1 MKLKRRW
8 VIRHSAREAPAEL
21 VEKLSLSPLTAGLL
35 AQRGIKTLAEA
46 RLFLHGTAEDL
57 SSPFL
62 LSTMDRAVERLA
74 AALKKKE
81 KILIYGDYDVDG
93 LTATALILRTLRPW
107 NKGNIIYY
115 IPKRLGEGYGLHQEN
130 LAKAVRY
137 GCRLVVTVDCGV
149 TALEEAEFLR
159 SKGVDLL
166 VTDHHEPGAVLPEA
180 TAVVNPKTTPGY
192 PGGELAGVGVAFKL
206 LHGLAEIIPEVREA
220 LWENLDL
227 VAVGTVADIVPL
239 TGENRLLVKEGLK
252 VLEKTGNPGLA
263 ALLDLNGWAGREMT
277 PGLISFGL
285 APRLNACGRLDD
297 PAKGLR
303 LLLETDRN
311 RARKIAAELE
321 KLNRERQQIEE
332 RVLKEAEEILSR
344 EEPGQAIVLGS
355 ENWHPGVIGIVAS
368 RLVEK
373 YYRPVVLVALE
384 KGKGKGSARSIP
396 GFHLY
401 RALNACAP
409 LLERFGGHE
418 MAAGLEVAGD
428 KLAAFKETFEEVAA
442 SWLDREAA
450 GEAGIPV
457 LEIDEVTAL
466 EDLTVE
472 LAREVAAL
480 APFGPGNP
488 EPVLACRGAKLLS
501 ACTVGKDG
509 RHLSVEIGNGVVSRR
524 GIGFNFGS
532 WQEQLP
538 VGEEFDLAFKLEE
551 DNWNRDPQV
560 CLVLKD
566 IVPSNRGEEAEN

>member
-1 MKLKRRW
+1 
-8 VIRHSAREAPAEL
+8 VIKNSAREAPAEFI
-21 VEKLSLSPLTAGLL
+21 EKLSLSPLTAGLL
-35 AQRGIKTLAEA
+35 ARRGVKTLTEA
-46 RLFLHGTAEDL
+46 KLFLHGTAAENL

-62 LSTMDRAVERLA
+62 LRTMEEAVARLA
-74 AALKKKE
+74 EALRKKE

-93 LTATALILRTLRPW
+93 LTATALLLRTLRPW
-107 NKGNIIYY
+107 NNGNILYY
-115 IPKRLGEGYGLHQEN
+115 IPKRLREGYGLHQEN
-130 LAKAVRY
+130 LAKAVKH

-149 TALEEAEFLR
+149 TAHQEAEFLR

-166 VTDHHEPGAVLPEA
+166 VTDHHEPGEVLPDA
-180 TAVVNPKTTPGY
+180 AAVVNPKTTPGY

-206 LHGLAEIIPEVREA
+206 LQGLAEIIPEVREV
-220 LWENLDL
+220 LWKNLDL

-252 VLEKTGNPGLA
+252 VLGKTENPGLS
-263 ALLDLNGWAGREMT
+263 ALLDLSGWAGREIT
-277 PGLISFGL
+277 PGMISFGL
-285 APRLNACGRLDD
+285 APRLNACGRLGD

-311 RARKIAAELE
+311 RARKSAAELE
-321 KLNRERQQIEE
+321 ELNRKRQQIEE
-332 RVLKEAEEILSR
+332 KVLKEAEEILSR

-368 RLVEK
+368 RLAER

-401 RALNACAP
+401 RALAACAP
-409 LLERFGGHE
+409 LLEKFGGHE
-418 MAAGLEVAGD
+418 MAAGLEVAGE
-428 KLAAFKETFEEVAA
+428 KLTAFKESFAEVAS
-442 SWLDREAA
+442 SWLDPEEI
-450 GEAGIPV
+450 GTPV

-472 LAREVAAL
+472 LAREMAAL

-488 EPVLACRGAKLLS
+488 EPVLACQGVKLLS
-501 ACTVGKDG
+501 AGTVGKDG
-509 RHLSVEIGNGVVSRR
+509 RHLSVKIGNGVVSRR

-538 VGEEFDLAFKLEE
+538 VGEEFDFAFKLEE
-551 DNWNRDPQV
+551 DDWNHHV
-560 CLVLKD
+560 CLVLRD
-566 IVPSNRGEEAEN
+566 IVPARSREGNRGKGAGN

>member
-1 MKLKRRW
+1 MKPKRRW
-8 VIRHSAREAPAEL
+8 VIKNSAREAPAEL
-21 VEKLSLSPLTAGLL
+21 VEKLSVSPLTAGLL

-46 RLFLHGTAEDL
+46 KLFLHGTAEDL
-57 SSPFL
+57 SSPFHL
-62 LSTMDRAVERLA
+62 RTMERAVERLA
-74 AALKKKE
+74 AALQKEE

-93 LTATALILRTLRPW
+93 LTATALLLRTLRPW

-115 IPKRLGEGYGLHQEN
+115 IPKRLGEGYGLHQEH
-130 LAKAVRY
+130 LAKAVKY

-149 TALEEAEFLR
+149 TALKEAEFLR

-180 TAVVNPKTTPGY
+180 VAVVNPKTTPGY

-206 LHGLAEIIPEVREA
+206 LQGLAEIIPEVREV
-220 LWENLDL
+220 LWKNLDL
-227 VAVGTVADIVPL
+227 VALGTVADIVPL
-239 TGENRLLVKEGLK
+239 LGENRLLVKEGLK
-252 VLEKTGNPGLA
+252 VLEKTENPGLS
-263 ALLDLNGWAGREMT
+263 ALLEESGWAGREVT
-277 PGLISFGL
+277 PGLIGFGL
-285 APRLNACGRLDD
+285 APRLNACGRLGD
-297 PAKGLR
+297 PAKALR

-321 KLNRERQQIEE
+321 ELNRKRQEIEE
-332 RVLKEAEEILSR
+332 KVLREAEELLAR

-384 KGKGKGSARSIP
+384 NGRGKGSARSIP

-401 RALNACAP
+401 RALAACAS
-409 LLERFGGHE
+409 LLEKFGGHE
-418 MAAGLEVAGD
+418 MAAGLEVTGE
-428 KLAAFKETFEEVAA
+428 KLAAFKESFAEVAG
-442 SWLDREAA
+442 SWLDPETT
-450 GEAGIPV
+450 GTPV

-472 LAREVAAL
+472 LAREMAAL

-488 EPVLACRGAKLLS
+488 EPVLACRGVKLLS
-501 ACTVGKDG
+501 AGTVGKDG
-509 RHLSVEIGNGVVSRR
+509 RHLTVEIGNGAVSRR
-524 GIGFNFGS
+524 AVGFNLGS
-532 WQEQLP
+532 WREQLP

-551 DNWNRDPQV
+551 DGWNREHQV

-566 IVPSNRGEEAEN
+566 IVPTNYGEEAGN